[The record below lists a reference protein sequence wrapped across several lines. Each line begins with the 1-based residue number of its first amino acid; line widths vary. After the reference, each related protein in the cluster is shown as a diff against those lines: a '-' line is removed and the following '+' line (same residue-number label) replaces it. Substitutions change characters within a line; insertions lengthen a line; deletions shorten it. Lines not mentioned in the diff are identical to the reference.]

1 MDSNV
6 ARSDLDATIVAYITA
21 LHDDFLESHGRVHD
35 LFVKSHEREH
45 ALSEEAH
52 TAAKELN
59 AKRLD
64 EVARTIQERYD
75 TILTERDKAV
85 QAAFASSEKAILKAE
100 ISIEKRADATYV
112 ALGELQ
118 RLLGGLMPRMEAE
131 QRINAVANGLS
142 ALDERNR
149 ISLAAIGTR
158 LDFAQGKSGGL
169 AAGWGYL
176 VGAIVLAGTLITIVL
191 ALTSK

>member
-64 EVARTIQERYD
+64 EVARTLRERYD